1 MKDELNPLETNNET
15 ISELY
20 DYEEASAAPI
30 FNQPTDLHNA
40 PEHGADK
47 LRSPKKKNPINLM
60 TSFVATVTVAGTVAV
75 TTLTGSDLKA
85 KITNLAATDTA
96 VVYRVELEE
105 LPEGE
110 SVTIVIFN
118 DFIRYEQPLENTV
131 GEGIF
136 DGLKP
141 GVKYTLA
148 VKDGGETIAQ
158 KSVYTRFSEA
168 KLDGLTY
175 ECKCAVDGYFYFDLD
190 YVDKRGEWQ
199 DFSATLTDE
208 YGNTAYCEFT
218 DNPDERQQMDV
229 AGANLRGE
237 TATLFVY
244 CYSTEVM
251 FEGKPLQIK
260 LVEEQVKI

>member
-1 MKDELNPLETNNET
+1 MKDELNPLETNNAT

-40 PEHGADK
+40 PEHGVDK
-47 LRSPKKKNPINLM
+47 PRSPKKKNPINLM

-85 KITNLAATDTA
+85 KITNLSATDTA

-229 AGANLRGE
+229 AGANLRGA

-260 LVEEQVKI
+260 LVEEQVEI